1 MSKNTSQQQS
11 ATVLSDLISQ
21 LSTDD
26 IRSKKDVK
34 TADSL
39 SNPPR
44 RQFTRQR
51 RQLTAGERRQ
61 YARMASLHLTKL
73 QQRLPPRARIGL
85 YYDGFG
91 ELPTQPLLDW
101 CRRLGY
107 LPYLPVVGS
116 LGRADKGNID
126 KRLRFVPIYHK
137 KLLNVPSRIH
147 SLGMKQNH
155 HRRLLWA
162 RELDVIICPLVAVDL
177 SGNRMGMGGG
187 FYDTTLGKS
196 YQVGLKKPLKV
207 GWCYDFQVV
216 EALERQPWD
225 VPLDGLIT
233 PSNIRWFKRNQ
244 IKNSNDKASSAENV
258 EEYLQTL
265 GNDDAREKLYYS
277 QEQSF
282 SSDEL
287 ARVVNEERL
296 NKLLADSDAFLN
308 SLSGEIKDFD
318 EGDINIGK

>member
-1 MSKNTSQQQS
+1 MSKNTGQQQS
-11 ATVLSDLISQ
+11 ATALSDSISE
-21 LSTDD
+21 LSADD
-26 IRSKKDVK
+26 ARSKKEVK
-34 TADSL
+34 VADSL
-39 SNPPR
+39 ANPPR

-61 YARMASLHLTKL
+61 YARMASLHLIKL
-73 QQRLPPRARIGL
+73 QQRLPPHAKIGL

-101 CRRLGY
+101 CQRLGY

-116 LGRADKGNID
+116 LGRTRNGNDD
-126 KRLRFVPIYHK
+126 KRLRFVPIYQS
-137 KLLNVPSRIH
+137 KLLNIPTRIH

-162 RELDVIICPLVAVDL
+162 RELDVIICPLVAVDKN
-177 SGNRMGMGGG
+177 GNRMGMGGG

-196 YQVGLKKPLKV
+196 HQAGLKKPLKI

-216 EALERQPWD
+216 EQLERQAWD

-233 PSNIRWFKRNQ
+233 PSGLRWFKRNQ
-244 IKNSNDKASSAENV
+244 ITSRYDKASSADSV
-258 EEYLQTL
+258 DTYLRAL

-277 QEQSF
+277 QEQAF
-282 SSDEL
+282 NSDEL
-287 ARVVNEERL
+287 ARVINEKRL
-296 NKLLADSDAFLN
+296 NELLAQSDEF
-308 SLSGEIKDFD
+308 LSGLTGEIEDFEDDNKDP
-318 EGDINIGK
+318 

>member
-1 MSKNTSQQQS
+1 MSKNTTQQQS
-11 ATVLSDLISQ
+11 ATALSDSISE
-21 LSTDD
+21 LSADD
-26 IRSKKDVK
+26 ARSKKEVK
-34 TADSL
+34 VADSL
-39 SNPPR
+39 ANPPR

-61 YARMASLHLTKL
+61 YARMASLHLIKL
-73 QQRLPPRARIGL
+73 QQRLPPHAKIGL

-101 CRRLGY
+101 IIRSNY
-107 LPYLPVVGS
+107 QPYLPVVGS
-116 LGRADKGNID
+116 LGRTKNGNDD
-126 KRLRFVPIYHK
+126 KRLRFVPIYQS
-137 KLLNVPSRIH
+137 KLLNIPTRIH

-162 RELDVIICPLVAVDL
+162 RELDVIICPLVAVDKN
-177 SGNRMGMGGG
+177 GNRMGMGGG

-196 YQVGLKKPLKV
+196 HQAGLKKPLKI

-216 EALERQPWD
+216 EQLERQPWD

-233 PSNIRWFKRNQ
+233 PNGLRWFKRNQ
-244 IKNSNDKASSAENV
+244 ITSRHDKASSADSV
-258 EEYLQTL
+258 DTYLRAL

-277 QEQSF
+277 QEQAF

-287 ARVVNEERL
+287 AKVVNKKRL
-296 NKLLADSDAFLN
+296 NELLADSDALLA
-308 SLSGEIKDFD
+308 SLTGEIEDFEDKNKDP
-318 EGDINIGK
+318 

>member
-1 MSKNTSQQQS
+1 MSKNTGQQHS
-11 ATVLSDLISQ
+11 ATALSDSLSQ
-21 LSTDD
+21 LSADD
-26 IRSKKDVK
+26 ARSKKEVK
-34 TADSL
+34 VADSL
-39 SNPPR
+39 ANPPR

-61 YARMASLHLTKL
+61 YARMASLHLIKL
-73 QQRLPPRARIGL
+73 QQRLPPHAKIGL

-91 ELPTQPLLDW
+91 ELPTQPLLNW

-116 LGRADKGNID
+116 LGRTRNGNDD

-162 RELDVIICPLVAVDL
+162 RELDVIICPLVAVDKN
-177 SGNRMGMGGG
+177 GNRMGMGGG

-196 YQVGLKKPLKV
+196 HQAGLKKPLKI

-216 EALERQPWD
+216 EQLERQAWD

-233 PSNIRWFKRNQ
+233 PSGLRWFKRNQ

-265 GNDDAREKLYYS
+265 GNDDAREIRYYS

-282 SSDEL
+282 NSDEL
-287 ARVVNEERL
+287 ARVVNEKRL

-318 EGDINIGK
+318 EGDNNGGK

>member
-11 ATVLSDLISQ
+11 ATSLSDSLPE
-21 LSTDD
+21 LATDD
-26 IRSKKDVK
+26 ARSKNDIK

-61 YARMASLHLTKL
+61 YARMASLHLIKL
-73 QQRLPPRARIGL
+73 QQRLPLRARIGL

-101 CRRLGY
+101 CKRLDY
-107 LPYLPVVGS
+107 QPYLPVVGS
-116 LGRADKGNID
+116 LGRTRNGNDD

-162 RELDVIICPLVAVDL
+162 RELDVIIFPLVAVDKN
-177 SGNRMGMGGG
+177 GNRMGMGGG

-196 YQVGLKKPLKV
+196 YRAGLKKPLKI
-207 GWCYDFQVV
+207 GWCYDFQVI

-233 PSNIRWFKRNQ
+233 PNGLRWFKRNQ
-244 IKNSNDKASSAENV
+244 IKMSNDKASSADSV
-258 EEYLQTL
+258 DTYLQAL
-265 GNDDAREKLYYS
+265 GNDDAREMLYYS
-277 QEQSF
+277 QEQAF
-282 SSDEL
+282 SGDEL
-287 ARVVNEERL
+287 ASVINEARL
-296 NKLLADSDAFLN
+296 NELLAQSDDFLN
-308 SLSGEIKDFD
+308 SLSGELRDFD
-318 EGDINIGK
+318 ESTDN

>member
-11 ATVLSDLISQ
+11 ATVVSDSISQ

-34 TADSL
+34 TTDSL

-51 RQLTAGERRQ
+51 RKLTDGERRQ

-116 LGRADKGNID
+116 LGRADKSNID

-155 HRRLLWA
+155 QRRLLWA

-196 YQVGLKKPLKV
+196 YQAGLKKPLKI

-216 EALERQPWD
+216 EQLQRQPWD

-233 PSNIRWFKRNQ
+233 PSGIRWFRRNQ
-244 IKNSNDKASSAENV
+244 IKNSNVKASSAENV

-265 GNDDAREKLYYS
+265 GNDDAREIRYYS

-282 SSDEL
+282 NSDEL
-287 ARVVNEERL
+287 ARVVNEKRL

-318 EGDINIGK
+318 EGDNNGGE

>member
-1 MSKNTSQQQS
+1 MSKNTSQQHS
-11 ATVLSDLISQ
+11 TTALSDSISE
-21 LSTDD
+21 LSNDNAH
-26 IRSKKDVK
+26 SKNDVK
-34 TADSL
+34 TAHNL

-51 RQLTAGERRQ
+51 RQLTVGERKK
-61 YARMASLHLTKL
+61 YARMASLHLIKL
-73 QQRLPPRARIGL
+73 QQRLPPHARIGL

-101 CRRLGY
+101 IIRSNY
-107 LPYLPVVGS
+107 QPYLPVVGS
-116 LGRADKGNID
+116 LGRTKNGNDD
-126 KRLRFVPIYHK
+126 KRLRFVPIYQS
-137 KLLNVPSRIH
+137 KLLNIPTRIH

-162 RELDVIICPLVAVDL
+162 HELDVIICPLVAVDK

-196 YQVGLKKPLKV
+196 HQAGLKKPLKI

-216 EALERQPWD
+216 EQLERQAWD

-233 PSNIRWFKRNQ
+233 PSGLRWFKRNQ
-244 IKNSNDKASSAENV
+244 ITSRYDKASSADSV
-258 EEYLQTL
+258 DTYLRAL

-277 QEQSF
+277 QEQAF

-287 ARVVNEERL
+287 AKVVNKKRL
-296 NKLLADSDAFLN
+296 NELLADSDAFLA
-308 SLSGEIKDFD
+308 SLSGEIEDFEDDNKDP
-318 EGDINIGK
+318 